1 MADFRQIH
9 TRIWK
14 DDWFSNLETDA
25 KLLFIYLFSN
35 EQAEVSGVYE
45 LPIKY
50 MAFESDLP
58 KERILELLK
67 EFEEAGKAYYRNGW
81 VWVVNLR
88 KYNETKSDPVIK
100 RIKKNLDHM
109 PTGELKEMYCKYHGI
124 PYGDGMDTLSIPE
137 KNDDL
142 RQNRDR
148 EETETEKNREEENSA
163 LFAEPEIQLYY
174 EVTGLKPD
182 YSKEAEVKQNIR
194 EIQRKHHLPREKI
207 LEIMETKYSEWCAS
221 VTSDGKPYSRS
232 NPKWLEWCIT
242 GQGTSKNGGKRNR
255 LPISGV

>member
-58 KERILELLK
+58 KERILELLQQ
-67 EFEEAGKAYYRNGW
+67 FEDAGKVVYRNGW

-88 KYNETKSDPVIK
+88 KYNETGSVPVAK
-100 RIKKNLDHM
+100 RIKKDLDAM
-109 PTGELKEMYCKYHGI
+109 PTGELKEMYCKYHLI
-124 PYGDGMDTLSIPE
+124 PYPYGVETVPIPDL
-137 KNDDL
+137 NDDVI
-142 RQNRDR
+142 QNGDR
-148 EETETEKNREEENSA
+148 NREDTDETNPP
-163 LFAEPEIQLYY
+163 LFQPCPELELYH
-174 EVTGLKPD
+174 EVTGLYPD
-182 YSKEAEVKQNIR
+182 YSKEDEVKRNVG
-194 EIQRKHHLPREKI
+194 EIQKKHRLPRDQVLELMEK
-207 LEIMETKYSEWCAS
+207 KYTEWCGS
-221 VTSDGKPYSRS
+221 FTSDGKPYSRS

-242 GQGTSKNGGKRNR
+242 GQGTTAKSNGSQRKNR
-255 LPISGV
+255 LITGV